1 MGMRPGK
8 KAAPPKTGPRPSVKQ
23 GLVAAKKKAAAK
35 PAAKAS
41 AKGKVALVRPEPV
54 PNPLTTSTNARLGMD
69 AADLVESFVHN
80 LEFALAKDEYS
91 ATARDRLNSLALT
104 IRDRLIERWLV
115 TQQTY
120 YQHKSKRVYYLSLEF
135 LIGRMLGNALVNLG
149 LEDNAGAAMTEL
161 GHRLEDL
168 QALEHDAGLGN
179 GGLGR
184 LAACFLDSMATLA
197 LPAYGYGIRY
207 EYGIFFQRIRG
218 GEQIETPDNWLRHG
232 NPWEVERPEHL
243 YPVQF
248 YGRVE
253 EIPDTEGRLSF
264 AWVDTQTVMA
274 MAYDT
279 PVPGYRNDTV
289 NNMRLW
295 SAKSTRE
302 FDLGYFNHGD
312 YERAVA
318 EKDRSETISKVL
330 YPNDNVF
337 EGRELRLKQEY
348 FFVAATLQDI
358 MRRYKKYGARDFSDF
373 PDQVAVQLNDTH
385 PSVAILDLLRILLD
399 VEKIGWETAWEI
411 TVKTFGYTNHTI
423 LPEALEAWP
432 VSLFGRVLP
441 RHLQIA
447 FEINRRFLEEVSR
460 RWPGDAERARRMSL
474 FEEDGEKKLRMSH
487 LAIVGSHSLNGV
499 SALHTEI
506 LKDRLFRDFFELWPE
521 RFHNKTNGISP
532 RRWLSVCNPSL
543 SDLISEYIGHGWITD
558 LEWLEKLVP
567 YAEEP
572 AFRARWRAVKQENKR
587 QLARTIHSLTGIT
600 VNASSLFD
608 CQVKRIHEYKRQ
620 LLNVLHATHLFLS
633 IKANPGGEFLP
644 RTVLFAG
651 KAAPGYVVA
660 KLIIRLIHALAD
672 MVNGDA
678 DIGDRLKVVF
688 LPNYG
693 VSLAER
699 IIPAADLSEQI
710 STAGTEASGTGNMKL
725 ALNGALTIGT
735 LDGAN
740 IEIRDAVGPENFF
753 LFGLSAEEVAERNK
767 RPSGPG
773 ALVLADPAVRRVLDF
788 IGGGGLS
795 PDRPDLFSPIVSR
808 LLEGGDPYMLLADF
822 DSYRVCQARV
832 SQAYRSQEE
841 WTRTSIINVARMG
854 RFSSDRTVREY
865 AEQVWGVRPVP
876 VRMGTL
882 KT

>member
-1 MGMRPGK
+1 M
-8 KAAPPKTGPRPSVKQ
+8 AQ
-23 GLVAAKKKAAAK
+23 KKKAVPSRTPPASKKKKSGAPVK
-35 PAAKAS
+35 KPVTRAPVQNEIPVVAPAA
-41 AKGKVALVRPEPV
+41 PEPAQ
-54 PNPLTTSTNARLGMD
+54 PQPATSTFLGMD
-69 AADLVESFVHN
+69 VAALKKSFLHN
-80 LEFALAKDEYS
+80 LEFALAKDEFS

-104 IRDRLIERWLV
+104 VRDRLIERWFE

-120 YQHKSKRVYYLSLEF
+120 YRQKSKRVYYLSLEF
-135 LIGRMLGNALVNLG
+135 LIGRLLGNALINLG
-149 LEDNAGAAMTEL
+149 LERSASGAMAEL
-161 GHRLEDL
+161 GHRMEDL

-197 LPAYGYGIRY
+197 IPAYGYGIRY

-243 YPVQF
+243 HPVQF
-248 YGRVE
+248 YGRVD
-253 EIPDTEGRLSF
+253 EIREADGRIRF
-264 AWVDTQTVMA
+264 AWVGTQTVMA

-289 NNMRLW
+289 NTMRLW

-302 FDLGYFNHGD
+302 FDLDYFNHGD
-312 YERAVA
+312 YEKAVA
-318 EKDRSETISKVL
+318 EKDKSETISKVL

-358 MRRYKKYGARDFSDF
+358 IRRYKKNGAMDFSDF

-385 PSVAILDLLRILLD
+385 PSVAILDLMRILLD
-399 VEKIGWETAWEI
+399 VERITWEKAWEI
-411 TVKTFGYTNHTI
+411 TVRTFGYTNHTI
-423 LPEALEAWP
+423 LPEALEMWP

-447 FEINRRFLEEVSR
+447 YEINRRFLEEISR
-460 RWPGDAERARRMSL
+460 RWPEDPERARRMSL
-474 FEEDGEKKLRMSH
+474 FEEEGEKKLRMSH
-487 LAIVGSHSLNGV
+487 LAIMGSHSLNGV
-499 SALHTEI
+499 SSFHSEI
-506 LKDRLFRDFFELWPE
+506 LRRRLFRDFYELWPE
-521 RFHNKTNGISP
+521 RFNNKTNGISP

-543 SDLISEYIGHGWITD
+543 SELISEYIGHGWVTD

-567 YAEEP
+567 LAEEP
-572 AFRARWRAVKQENKR
+572 GFRRRWREVKQKNKKD
-587 QLARTIHSLTGIT
+587 LAGTIRALTGIT
-600 VNASSLFD
+600 VDPTSLFD

-620 LLNVLHATHLFLS
+620 LLNVLHVTDLYLS

-644 RTVLFAG
+644 RTVIFGG
-651 KAAPGYVVA
+651 KAAPGYFMA
-660 KLIIRLIHALAD
+660 KLIIRLIHALAER
-672 MVNGDA
+672 VNGDTEV
-678 DIGDRLKVVF
+678 GNRLKVVF

-699 IIPAADLSEQI
+699 IVPAADLSEQI
-710 STAGTEASGTGNMKL
+710 ATAGTEASGTSNMKF

-740 IEIRDAVGPENFF
+740 VEIRDAVGADNFF
-753 LFGLSAEEVAERNK
+753 LFGLTADEIAERRNV
-767 RPSGPG
+767 PSAAAGISTRLRR
-773 ALVLADPAVRRVLDF
+773 ALDL

-795 PDRPDLFSPIVSR
+795 PDQPERFSPVVRS
-808 LLEGGDPYMLLADF
+808 LLEQGDTYMLLADF
-822 DSYRVCQARV
+822 DSYVECQARV
-832 SQAYRSQEE
+832 SAAYMDPDA
-841 WTRTSIINVARMG
+841 WTRMSILNVAHMG
-854 RFSSDRTVREY
+854 RFSSDRSIREY
-865 AEQVWGVRPVP
+865 TEQVWGVSPTP
-876 VRMGTL
+876 VRIDTP
-882 KT
+882 KP